1 MSRRKEIGARP
12 RVYCDVNPSKAV
24 VLAREPVAATG
35 SGPALRPGGWDS
47 PPPALLPVANRPL
60 IGHALDWLG
69 QAGVRQVAIVAGDRL
84 ANDAREALDCARDR
98 ALEIDWLVEGPGES
112 LGESLESLTGFL
124 DGEPFVLHLADSLAR
139 ESLPSLI
146 GEEDPGDLGAIVVV
160 HGSEEGPPSVVDIR
174 ERLGGSRGGAPPE
187 LGRSATG
194 GVAVLGAGVVAQASD
209 VDAWPGRELNVL
221 AERVNQLGGSIQ
233 IRRASSWWRFAR
245 GSDAALEG
253 NRFALEGLRES
264 QPRGEIIDSRIQ
276 GAVSIHPTARL
287 ESSIVRGPAVIG
299 AGVRLRDAYVGPY
312 TSIGHDV
319 VIEGAEVEHS
329 IVMPEATIRHLGG
342 RLEASVVGPHA
353 RVFRDFRLPRA
364 LRLSV
369 GHGAEVSL
377 P

>member
-1 MSRRKEIGARP
+1 
-12 RVYCDVNPSKAV
+12 VNPSKAV
-24 VLAREPVAATG
+24 VLAREPVAAA
-35 SGPALRPGGWDS
+35 SAGPTLRPGGWDS
-47 PPPALLPVANRPL
+47 PPPALLTVANRPL

-69 QAGVRQVAIVAGDRL
+69 EAGIRQVAIVAGDRI

-98 ALEIDWLVEGPGES
+98 ALEINWLVEGPGER

-146 GEEDPGDLGAIVVV
+146 GEDEPGELEAIVVV
-160 HGSEEGPPSVVDIR
+160 HGSEEGPQSVVDIR
-174 ERLGGSRGGAPPE
+174 ERLGGTRGAAPPE

-194 GVAVLGAGVVAQASD
+194 GVAVLGAGVVSEVGD
-209 VDAWPGRELNVL
+209 VDAWAGRELNVL
-221 AERVNQLGGSIQ
+221 AERVNQLGGSVQ
-233 IRRASSWWRFAR
+233 VKRASAWWRFAR

-253 NRFALEGLRES
+253 NRFALEGLRAR

-329 IVMPEATIRHLGG
+329 IVMPEASIRHLGG
-342 RLEASVVGPHA
+342 RLEASVVGSHA

-369 GHGAEVSL
+369 GQGAEVSL